1 MLGAVGR
8 VERAT
13 DDGDWWIAV
22 HGEHWRARSAQALVP
37 GDRVRVARI
46 DGLTLTVTPIA
57 AHSDAAASAPGP
69 ESAAPDTHHLTP
81 GSTPS

>member
-1 MLGAVGR
+1 
-8 VERAT
+8 
-13 DDGDWWIAV
+13 
-22 HGEHWRARSAQALVP
+22 
-37 GDRVRVARI
+37 VRVARI

-69 ESAAPDTHHLTP
+69 ESAAPDTRHLTP

>member
-1 MLGAVGR
+1 MVASDDVDGHAADTDERIAGR
-8 VERAT
+8 RAIST
-13 DDGDWWIAV
+13 
-22 HGEHWRARSAQALVP
+22 RSAQALVP